1 MIDVLTKTKMTV
13 KQIGERQVV
22 TEDNLHQ
29 FISKNIGL
37 KNKLKTK
44 VNKEYVKQQLADYD
58 LIYHPMWLAKTIV
71 IAERPP
77 FPPKKLPNIIFVDAV
92 SGYRGV
98 FQSVP
103 HVQEIE
109 ISQENMVKNKISL
122 EECEN
127 KYVKDVQIQQ
137 INRSYILKKPK
148 HEIADLFLAYLP
160 IWRVT
165 MNTGPIDETFF
176 INANTGENE
185 SYMSERW
192 ENGKDLI

>member
-29 FISKNIGL
+29 FIYKNIGL

-77 FPPKKLPNIIFVDAV
+77 FPPKNCPISFLSMRCPATE
-92 SGYRGV
+92 V
-98 FQSVP
+98 FFKAFLTYKRLRSVR
-103 HVQEIE
+103 
-109 ISQENMVKNKISL
+109 KT
-122 EECEN
+122 
-127 KYVKDVQIQQ
+127 
-137 INRSYILKKPK
+137 
-148 HEIADLFLAYLP
+148 
-160 IWRVT
+160 W
-165 MNTGPIDETFF
+165 
-176 INANTGENE
+176 
-185 SYMSERW
+185 
-192 ENGKDLI
+192 